1 MSIGRVL
8 LTGATGLIGRQ
19 ASVALGALGYEVVSL
34 SRGGEGLTGDLLVDP
49 QGIAERAGA
58 DNLLH
63 LAWHD
68 GPERWSSLANLDWI
82 NASLTLLRAFAR
94 SGGKRAVMVGSCAEY
109 DWSGDGPLREN
120 TALRPATLYGAAKAA
135 TGIAAMAA
143 ARELGLSLAWARP
156 FFCYGPGEPVGR
168 LFGDIITGLRAGNA
182 VDCTDG
188 LQKRDFLHT
197 ADLADALA
205 SVLRSDI
212 EGPVNI
218 GSGKAV
224 AVRTLVD
231 ELAQALGRPD
241 LINYGARQ
249 RPANDPEVIVADVAR
264 LRDEVG
270 FSPRFGIREGVG
282 NVLEGGGASR

>member
-8 LTGATGLIGRQ
+8 LTGSTGLIGRH
-19 ASVALGALGYEVVSL
+19 AGAALEALGYDVVSL
-34 SRGGEGLTGDLLVDP
+34 SRSGAGLTGDLLVDP
-49 QGIAERAGA
+49 QDIVERAAA
-58 DNLLH
+58 DHLLH

-82 NASLTLLRAFAR
+82 NASLSLLRAFAR

-109 DWSGDGPLREN
+109 DWSADGLLSE
-120 TALRPATLYGAAKAA
+120 TSALRPATLYGSAKAA

-168 LFGDIITGLRAGNA
+168 LFGDIIAGLRAGKA

-197 ADLADALA
+197 ADIAGALA

-212 EGPVNI
+212 EGAVNV
-218 GSGKAV
+218 GSGDATP
-224 AVRTLVD
+224 VRTLID
-231 ELAQALGRPD
+231 ALAKTLGRPE
-241 LINYGARQ
+241 LINYGARH
-249 RPANDPEVIVADVAR
+249 RPASDPDVIVADVTR
-264 LRDEVG
+264 LRDAVG
-270 FSPRFGIREGVG
+270 FSPRFGIRDGVRNVLGAEGV
-282 NVLEGGGASR
+282 L